1 MLERDGVVALEA
13 FAPPET
19 IDTVQSELA
28 ALDEFAYHGEP
39 GSFAGANTA
48 RNGAYLVGACP
59 STHQLALDP
68 LLTAV
73 AETLLA
79 PYAWRLALAVAS
91 EIRVEGNSAAQVL
104 HRDDEE
110 WPLELV
116 ARKRPGAEIQLECMW
131 ALSDFTV
138 EGQAPPSCPWP
149 LFVFPPPASLG
160 RGRVA
165 DA

>member
-79 PYAWRLALAVAS
+79 PYARRLALAVAS

-138 EGQAPPSCPWP
+138 EGQPALLPPSHLPS
-149 LFVFPPPASLG
+149 A
-160 RGRVA
+160 A
-165 DA
+165 DV